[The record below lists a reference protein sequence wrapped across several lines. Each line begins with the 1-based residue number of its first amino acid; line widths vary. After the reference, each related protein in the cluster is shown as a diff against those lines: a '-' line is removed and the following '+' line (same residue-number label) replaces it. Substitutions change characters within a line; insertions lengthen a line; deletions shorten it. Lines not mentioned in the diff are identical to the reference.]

1 MYGVCARSALVFGR
15 FDPRIQI
22 RMVQPMH
29 LLAPLIPTLRN
40 IDDCLRAAARSSILH
55 RWAGVMSV
63 LLLLAG
69 SASLLSADAP
79 PLHSLEPVTLQFR
92 PLAFH
97 KSVPDDKPAIA
108 ARALPPTLDELMHL
122 IRSLQRTEHIRA
134 NPKLNQEIAAA
145 ILNATARWPL
155 SPLDL
160 LALGWIES
168 RLRPDARSGSGA
180 CGMFQQLPRYARP
193 YPVGCDRL
201 SHPALSAWH
210 AGAFIQA
217 YQRRWGSY
225 WVCHYNGGMICGPRA
240 IQYAMRYHEVHHW
253 LEKELVRLRHP
264 VTEQTVIAEQP
275 RAAASG
281 GGKQ

>member
-1 MYGVCARSALVFGR
+1 
-15 FDPRIQI
+15 
-22 RMVQPMH
+22 MVRAMH
-29 LLAPLIPTLRN
+29 LLAPLIPTLRTM
-40 IDDCLRAAARSSILH
+40 DDCLRAAARNPILR
-55 RWAGVMSV
+55 RWAWLAGV
-63 LLLLAG
+63 LLLVAG

-79 PLHSLEPVTLQFR
+79 PLQSLEPVTLQLR

-97 KSVPDDKPAIA
+97 KSVPDGKPVIA
-108 ARALPPTLDELMHL
+108 ARELPPSLDELEHL
-122 IRSLQRTEHIRA
+122 IRAMQRTEHIRA
-134 NPKLNQEIAAA
+134 NPKHNREIAAA

-155 SPLDL
+155 SPIDL

-193 YPVGCDRL
+193 YTVNCERL
-201 SHPALSAWH
+201 SHPAMSAWH
-210 AGAFIQA
+210 AGAFIQS
-217 YQRRWGSY
+217 YKRRWGSH

-240 IQYAMRYHEVHHW
+240 IRYAMRYHDVHHQ

-264 VTEQTVIAEQP
+264 DVEQTMIADHGG
-275 RAAASG
+275 AGSTG

>member
-1 MYGVCARSALVFGR
+1 
-15 FDPRIQI
+15 
-22 RMVQPMH
+22 MH
-29 LLAPLIPTLRN
+29 LLAPLIPTLRT
-40 IDDCLRAAARSSILH
+40 IDDCLRAAVRSPIVR
-55 RWAGVMSV
+55 RWAWLTGV
-63 LLLLAG
+63 LLLIG
-69 SASLLSADAP
+69 SSASLLSADTP
-79 PLHSLEPVTLQFR
+79 PLQSLEPVTLQFR

-97 KSVPDDKPAIA
+97 KSVPDGKPVEAVPEQ
-108 ARALPPTLDELMHL
+108 PPSFDEVVHL
-122 IRSLQRTEHIRA
+122 IETLQRTEHIRA
-134 NPKLNQEIAAA
+134 NPKRNREIAAA
-145 ILNATARWPL
+145 VLNATARWPL
-155 SPLDL
+155 SPIDL

-193 YPVGCDRL
+193 FTVGCERL

-217 YQRRWGSY
+217 YKRRWGSH

-240 IQYAMRYHEVHHW
+240 IQYAMRYHDVHHR

-264 VTEQTVIAEQP
+264 ETEQTMIAVQHRTE
-275 RAAASG
+275 STG

>member
-1 MYGVCARSALVFGR
+1 VPEQPPS
-15 FDPRIQI
+15 FDE
-22 RMVQPMH
+22 V
-29 LLAPLIPTLRN
+29 
-40 IDDCLRAAARSSILH
+40 
-55 RWAGVMSV
+55 V
-63 LLLLAG
+63 
-69 SASLLSADAP
+69 
-79 PLHSLEPVTLQFR
+79 
-92 PLAFH
+92 
-97 KSVPDDKPAIA
+97 
-108 ARALPPTLDELMHL
+108 HL
-122 IRSLQRTEHIRA
+122 IVTLQRTEHIRA
-134 NPKLNQEIAAA
+134 NPKRNREIAAA

-155 SPLDL
+155 SPIDL

-193 YPVGCDRL
+193 FTVGCERL

-217 YQRRWGSY
+217 YQRRWGSH

-240 IQYAMRYHEVHHW
+240 IQYAMRYHNVHHE

-264 VTEQTVIAEQP
+264 DAEQTMIAVQHRTE
-275 RAAASG
+275 STG